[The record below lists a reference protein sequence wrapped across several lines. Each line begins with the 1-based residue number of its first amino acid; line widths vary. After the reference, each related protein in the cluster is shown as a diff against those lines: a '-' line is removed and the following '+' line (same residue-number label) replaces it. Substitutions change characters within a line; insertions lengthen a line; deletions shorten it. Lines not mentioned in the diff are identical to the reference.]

1 MVNLAG
7 SRCFAKFR
15 KNILTLTKAR
25 TSAQSV
31 VKSVVIHIF
40 NFNRLNRTRCPFD
53 SRNVYKAKQHPVS
66 SIRKA
71 QCDRPG
77 LEAPTATTIVSENRR
92 THLLS

>member
-31 VKSVVIHIF
+31 VKSVVIPNADDPARGPMHPASVEEGVAARSGD
-40 NFNRLNRTRCPFD
+40 RLSAAMLWAFRH
-53 SRNVYKAKQHPVS
+53 SGESWVM
-66 SIRKA
+66 
-71 QCDRPG
+71 
-77 LEAPTATTIVSENRR
+77 ENPEG
-92 THLLS
+92 